1 MKQDGI
7 TAISLGIGFTLLFL
21 QIIIFIF
28 KTNPTNNN
36 YILENSKVIQI
47 HTSKDKCKIVANV
60 EDHYHFLE
68 VNECPL
74 IKIGDELK
82 ITLEVIR

>member
-1 MKQDGI
+1 MKQYI
-7 TAISLGIGFTLLFL
+7 TMFFLGIGFTLFL
-21 QIIIFIF
+21 IQITIFIF
-28 KTNPTNNN
+28 RPITTNNM
-36 YILENSKVIQI
+36 YTLENSKVIEI
-47 HTSKDKCKIVANV
+47 HTSKDKCRIVANA
-60 EDHYHFLE
+60 EDRYQFLE